1 MIKQFL
7 WHIFSYCKMSLANF
21 REIGRKIVCVGRNYS
36 EHAKELGNPLPK
48 KPLFFVKTTNSYV
61 TEGHLIITPPE
72 CKNLQQEVE
81 LGIVIGKLARD
92 VKKEEAMDFVGG
104 YTVALDM

>member
-1 MIKQFL
+1 
-7 WHIFSYCKMSLANF
+7 MSLANF
-21 REIGRKIVCVGRNYS
+21 REIGKKIVCVGLNYS

-48 KPLFFVKTTNSYV
+48 NPLLFVKTTNTYL
-61 TEGHLIITPPE
+61 TEGNPIETPPD

-81 LGIVIGKLARD
+81 LGVIISKLAKNVR
-92 VKKEEAMDFVGG
+92 KEEAMDFVGG

>member
-1 MIKQFL
+1 
-7 WHIFSYCKMSLANF
+7 MSLANF

-61 TEGHLIITPPE
+61 TEGNPIETPPD

-81 LGIVIGKLARD
+81 LGVIISKLAKNVR
-92 VKKEEAMDFVGG
+92 KEEAMDFVGG